1 MPTCFLSLGSNVR
14 PRENLSR
21 AIRALGSRLVVTAI
35 STVYLTEPI
44 GMNNAAAFYN
54 CVVKAESDS
63 DPYFLK
69 TSILRDLEGSLGR
82 VRSTDRYSDRVIDID
97 LLLYGQMV
105 IEELKVPD
113 PDIFVRPYLA
123 SCICELDGSLIIPG
137 SGVRICSIAKEL
149 GSTGMKPLLGFTKD
163 MNREA
168 GLL

>member
-1 MPTCFLSLGSNVR
+1 MPACFLSLGSNVS
-14 PRENLSR
+14 PRENLLK
-21 AIRALGSRLVVTAI
+21 AVRALGSRLKVTAI
-35 STVYLTEPI
+35 STVYLTEPV
-44 GMNNAAAFYN
+44 GMKNSTAFYN
-54 CVVKAESDS
+54 CVVKAESDH

-105 IEELKVPD
+105 IDELKVPD

-123 SCICELDGSLIIPG
+123 SCICELDGNLVIPG

-149 GSTGMKPLLGFTKD
+149 GSAGMKPLLLFTKD
-163 MNREA
+163 MKREA
-168 GLL
+168 GLS